1 MDKKA
6 RIGLY
11 SAGLHAY
18 WDQFAGLRERLLGY
32 NAFIAEKLAA
42 FGEAFNFGLVDTE
55 TAGREAG
62 EYFNTHNV
70 DIVFAHSATYF
81 TSSCVLPVHQLCKAP
96 TVWLNLQPTAQMN
109 YPVTG
114 TGEWLA
120 HCVGC
125 AVPEAANAFERAGI
139 PFRVVNGL
147 LGLEETPAIS
157 RADEV
162 TARTP
167 QAVRAWKEIGEWA
180 RAAQVKR
187 ALAHA
192 RFGFLGNN
200 YSGMLDMYSDFT
212 MLQAQLGLHVEI
224 LEMCDLDAELKK
236 VTDAEV
242 AEKRREVERFFTISG
257 DSPSDPIAR
266 KPTEEQLDWACRVAA
281 AQARLVR
288 TKELD
293 ALSYYYHG
301 ADGNA
306 YEKLQS
312 GFIVGHSLLTAQ
324 GVPCAGEGD
333 LKTNA
338 AMKICDILG
347 TGGSFT
353 EIVAMDYVTN
363 TMLLG
368 HDGPFH
374 ISISDGMPVLRGMG
388 VFHGKRGAGV
398 SVEANVVSGP
408 VTTLG
413 LTQTGKGRLRLIAS
427 EGTAVK
433 LPILTIGNTQT
444 HVDFG
449 MPLDD
454 YMDEWF
460 RQAPTHHCAMSV
472 GHNARLFEKVADLLG
487 VEYAKVGK

>member
-1 MDKKA
+1 MKHV

-11 SAGLHAY
+11 SAGLHTY
-18 WDQFAGLRERLLGY
+18 WGQFSGLKERLEYY
-32 NAFIAEKLAA
+32 NSFIAGKLAQ
-42 FGEAFNFGLVDTE
+42 FGEVYNFGLMDSE
-55 TAGREAG
+55 DAGTKAG
-62 EYFNTHNV
+62 EYFNEHNV
-70 DIVFAHSATYF
+70 DVIFAHSATYF
-81 TSSCVLPVHQLCKAP
+81 TSSYVLPIHQICKAP
-96 TVWLNLQPTAQMN
+96 AVWLNLQPTARMN
-109 YPVTG
+109 YAQTG

-125 AVPEAANAFERAGI
+125 PVPEVSNAFERAGI

-147 LGLEETPAIS
+147 LGLEKTPDIS
-157 RADEV
+157 VADEV
-162 TARTP
+162 TAHMP
-167 QAVRAWKEIGEWA
+167 QARRAWAEICQWA
-180 RAAQVKR
+180 QAAQVR
-187 ALAHA
+187 RSMQGA

-200 YSGMLDMYSDFT
+200 YSGMLDMYSDMT
-212 MLQAQLGLHVEI
+212 MLQSQLGLHIEV
-224 LEMCDLDAELKK
+224 LEMCDLDAELKR
-236 VTDAEV
+236 VTPEEIAG
-242 AEKRREVERFFTISG
+242 KRRQVEEFFAISG

-266 KPTEEQLDWACRVAA
+266 KPSDEQLEWACVVAA
-281 AQARLVR
+281 AQDKLVKARR
-288 TKELD
+288 LD

-301 ADGNA
+301 ADGNH
-306 YEKLQS
+306 YERLQG
-312 GFIVGHSLLTAQ
+312 GFIVGHSLLTAN

-347 TGGSFT
+347 VGGSFT
-353 EIVAMDYVTN
+353 EIVAMDYLSN

-374 ISISDGMPVLRGMG
+374 IRISDGRPTLRGMG
-388 VFHGKRGAGV
+388 VFHGKRGSGV

-413 LTQTGKGRLRLIAS
+413 LTQTGNGRLRLIAS

-433 LPILTIGNTQT
+433 NPILAIGNTQT

-454 YMDEWF
+454 YMSEWF
-460 RQAPTHHCAMSV
+460 AQAPTHHCAMSV
-472 GHNARLFEKVADLLG
+472 GHNAELFRKAAELMNIEFVR
-487 VEYAKVGK
+487 VGK